1 MTRFQSKKAY
11 LCRKLFSMFM
21 KNFNVMSKLAC
32 LTAGLL
38 VFAINGYSWGQ
49 KGHDVTCAIAE
60 KHLSRKAKKQIS
72 EILDGKSIVY
82 WANWMDNASHTP
94 EYKYTKTWHY
104 KNIDAGETYEQAA
117 LEEKGDVVRAINDLI
132 AELKSGNQTKE
143 EQALSLKFLVHLMGD
158 LHCPM
163 HMGHKSDLGGNRWQ
177 VQYFGRGSNIH
188 SVWDSGLVESAHKW
202 TYTEWVD
209 QIDTYSREENRKIV
223 EGDPVS
229 WGEETYEV
237 CKKVYDATPVG
248 SKLSYDYVSEWA
260 PVAEMQLL
268 RAGLR
273 LAAVL
278 NGIF

>member
-1 MTRFQSKKAY
+1 MTRFQSKKVY

-209 QIDTYSREENRKIV
+209 QIDTYSREENRKMV
-223 EGDPVS
+223 EGDPIS
-229 WGEETYEV
+229 WGEQTYEV

-278 NGIF
+278 NDVF

>member
-1 MTRFQSKKAY
+1 MTRFQSKKSIFVANY
-11 LCRKLFSMFM
+11 FPFM

-132 AELKSGNQTKE
+132 EELKSGNQTKD

-209 QIDTYSREENRKIV
+209 QIDTYSREENRKMV
-223 EGDPVS
+223 EGDPAS
-229 WGEETYEV
+229 WGEQTYEV
-237 CKKVYDATPVG
+237 CKRVYDATPVG

-278 NGIF
+278 NDIF